1 MDFLSFFV
9 GEYNLLSTSAT
20 KVYVNLKI
28 PEIARVLDNYNYF
41 LLRKWKLTLFFF
53 LMNRLNNVT
62 ISKIKELKIDRPPM
76 IPDKEFNIA
85 GNINYI
91 FMQSQ

>member
-53 LMNRLNNVT
+53 
-62 ISKIKELKIDRPPM
+62 
-76 IPDKEFNIA
+76 
-85 GNINYI
+85 
-91 FMQSQ
+91 